1 MPRTLSLSVFALFVT
16 ISMVCAIDKPG
27 TQKPADADSVF
38 GPTRLWKIHLH
49 VTAENWK
56 AMQPPARGGFPGFG
70 PPPASPA
77 PRPTSDTPPTPVKPP
92 VAPAARPGSFGFDFE
107 YVKADIELD
116 GEALHEVGLRFKGN
130 GSYMLSQSTR
140 KRPLKI
146 DFNRFDQDQRFH
158 GLQQLN
164 LHNNVMDPT
173 HVRQALSYPVFQAA
187 GIPSPRTAFADVSLT
202 IDGECDHEPLGLYT
216 LVEEIDKAFLKRHYG
231 NSKGMLLKPE
241 GTQGMEYKGEDFKD
255 YTWFEPKSKP
265 SEEEAQRLIDLTRLI
280 HKADDQQFR
289 QEIGSM
295 LDTDQFARFLA
306 VNTLLANMDSFL
318 TQVHNYYVYLPPQT
332 KKFEFLPWDMDL
344 SLGAFSMSG
353 SADQLQD
360 LSISHPHVGQNKLI
374 ERLLAWKEFD
384 QVYRQHLQ
392 AVTESQ
398 FGEQGATR
406 TSLPIVQAAIHDLV
420 EQEKQRTAQ
429 AQASRGPGGFGPG
442 GFGGPGMFG
451 GPQPSIET
459 FLDKR
464 RASIIA
470 QLAGT
475 SKGREPGMSFGPPG
489 GGAGR
494 GPAGGFGPGNFHGPQ
509 FLAAGDTDKDSK
521 LSREEFKTLQ
531 VKWLDEWDTDASD
544 SLDKAEFTAGLN
556 AALGAPAGP
565 SPGGVKPPAGFGPG
579 MFLSTP
585 FLNASDADKDGQTTK
600 EEWASLF
607 ETWFKSWDMGKDESL
622 DNGELVAG
630 LNTAFGPPPGAGPPG
645 FGRPPLPAAPP
656 AAPRE

>member
-1 MPRTLSLSVFALFVT
+1 MRRIHSLFVFALLMTV
-16 ISMVCAIDKPG
+16 SMVCAGDIPG
-27 TQKPADADSVF
+27 AAKPADSDSVF

-70 PPPASPA
+70 PPPAGPA
-77 PRPTSDTPPTPVKPP
+77 ARPTGDAPPTPVKPP

-107 YVKADIELD
+107 YVKAEIELD

-140 KRPLKI
+140 KRPFKI

-187 GIPSPRTAFADVSLT
+187 GIPAPRTAFAEVLLT

-216 LVEEIDKAFLKRHYG
+216 LVEEIDKAFLKRHYDT
-231 NSKGMLLKPE
+231 SKGMLLKPE

-255 YTWFEPKSKP
+255 YSWFEPKSKP
-265 SEEEAQRLIDLTRLI
+265 SEEEAQHLIEFTRLI
-280 HKADDQQFR
+280 HKADDEQFR
-289 QEIGSM
+289 REIGSL

-344 SLGAFSMSG
+344 SLGAFPMAG
-353 SADQLQD
+353 SAEQLQD
-360 LSISHPHVGQNKLI
+360 LSISHPHVGQNKLV

-384 QVYRQHLQ
+384 QVYCQHLKEL
-392 AVTESQ
+392 TESQ
-398 FGEQGATR
+398 FGEQGVTR
-406 TSLPIVQAAIHDLV
+406 TSLPIMQAAIHDLV
-420 EQEKQRTAQ
+420 EREKQRTAQ
-429 AQASRGPGGFGPG
+429 AQAARGPG

-459 FLDKR
+459 FFDKR
-464 RASIIA
+464 RASITA

-489 GGAGR
+489 GGPGR
-494 GPAGGFGPGNFHGPQ
+494 GPGGGFGPGNFHGPQ
-509 FLAAGDTDKDSK
+509 FLTAGDADKNQK
-521 LSREEFKTLQ
+521 LSREEFTALQ
-531 VKWLDEWDTDASD
+531 EKWLTEWDKDTSD
-544 SLDKAEFTAGLN
+544 SLDKEEFTAGLN
-556 AALGAPAGP
+556 AALGTPGGSA
-565 SPGGVKPPAGFGPG
+565 PGGVKPPAGFGPG
-579 MFLSTP
+579 MFLSAP
-585 FLNASDADKDGQTTK
+585 FLNVSDTDKDGHTSK
-600 EEWASLF
+600 VEWASLF
-607 ETWFKSWDMGKDESL
+607 ESWFKSWDKGQDESL
-622 DNGELVAG
+622 DSGELVAG
-630 LNTAFGPPPGAGPPG
+630 LNAAFGPPPGAGPPG
-645 FGRPPLPAAPP
+645 FGRPPLPTGPP
-656 AAPRE
+656 AAPRQ

>member
-1 MPRTLSLSVFALFVT
+1 MSMVFADEIPV
-16 ISMVCAIDKPG
+16 AK
-27 TQKPADADSVF
+27 KPADADAVF
-38 GPTRLWKIHLH
+38 GPTRVWKIHLH

-56 AMQPPARGGFPGFG
+56 AMQPPARSGFPGFG

-77 PRPTSDTPPTPVKPP
+77 PRPAGDAPPQPVKPP
-92 VAPAARPGSFGFDFE
+92 VAPAAPPGPAGFRPGSFGFDFE
-107 YVKADIELD
+107 YVKAEIELD

-140 KRPLKI
+140 KRPFKI
-146 DFNRFDQDQRFH
+146 DFNRFDEDQRFH

-187 GIPSPRTAFADVSLT
+187 GIPSPRTAFAEVSLT

-216 LVEEIDKAFLKRHYG
+216 LVEEIDKAFLKRHYDT
-231 NSKGMLLKPE
+231 SKGMLLKPE
-241 GTQGMEYKGEDFKD
+241 GTQGMEHKGEDFKD

-265 SEEEAQRLIDLTRLI
+265 TTEEAQRLIDFTRLL

-344 SLGAFSMSG
+344 SLGAFPMAG
-353 SADQLQD
+353 SAEQLQD

-384 QVYRQHLQ
+384 QVYRQHLK
-392 AVTESQ
+392 ALTESQ
-398 FGEQGATR
+398 FGEQGVTR
-406 TSLPIVQAAIHDLV
+406 TSLPIVQAAIKDLV
-420 EQEKQRTAQ
+420 EQEKQRAAQ
-429 AQASRGPGGFGPG
+429 AQAARGPG

-464 RASIIA
+464 RASITA

-489 GGAGR
+489 GGPGR
-494 GPAGGFGPGNFHGPQ
+494 GPGGGFGPGNFHGPQ

-521 LSREEFKTLQ
+521 LSRGEFTALQ

-565 SPGGVKPPAGFGPG
+565 ATGGAKPLAGFGPG

-585 FLNASDADKDGQTTK
+585 FLNASDADKNGQTTK
-600 EEWASLF
+600 AEWASLF
-607 ETWFKSWDMGKDESL
+607 ETWFKSWDKGPDESL

-630 LNTAFGPPPGAGPPG
+630 LNTAFGPPPGARPPG
-645 FGRPPLPAAPP
+645 SGRPPLPADPP